1 MSLFVLGNL
10 AGGMA
15 ATLAYLMVWLLPT
28 PAFLFL
34 VVLFF
39 GLVFEGLPRATGRAL
54 STQLRPLLFYGAGL
68 GLSPPPQ
75 DSGALFLS
83 RITTVIV
90 ASSRQLARFFVR
102 SSSQI
107 AQHRANGRESAA

>member
-39 GLVFEGLPRATGRAL
+39 GLVFEGG
-54 STQLRPLLFYGAGL
+54 
-68 GLSPPPQ
+68 
-75 DSGALFLS
+75 
-83 RITTVIV
+83 
-90 ASSRQLARFFVR
+90 
-102 SSSQI
+102 I
-107 AQHRANGRESAA
+107 A